1 MNSRQL
7 EEEFKKEEDAINRK
21 VHLGELSAD
30 EGDFL
35 VKQEREKAKQRLA
48 RLKRPS
54 RTIFFVIALI
64 STCCFLYSFFQ
75 LYIELDRLA
84 ISHLELYI
92 LVISVFSFLIL
103 GHLELKRL
111 ERMFSRF
118 FSKAYLKQILYAP
131 EIDFEWDQRDLVQ
144 VRINVKNQINL
155 YAGLLDEEVC
165 ELSSNLLSTVTSVFD
180 DGEGLIEEIGLGFY
194 VINYRGT
201 HNVEVAINKLE
212 QLYSKLRAHDGD
224 WFSKSVRMGASVVS
238 GKLWCG
244 TLGTGFQ
251 VYRTMGHKV
260 KTGEALAEAT
270 GWEEIYLDEFSLNT
284 IDKVAITNHKEPVF
298 LRASSELIRVY
309 QFITWR
315 GGKSGL

>member
-7 EEEFKKEEDAINRK
+7 EEEFKREEEAINKK

-35 VKQEREKAKQRLA
+35 VKQAKEKSKRRLA

-54 RTIFFVIALI
+54 RTIFFVIALA
-64 STCCFLYSFFQ
+64 STFCFLYSFFQ
-75 LYIELDRLA
+75 LYVELDRLSV
-84 ISHLELYI
+84 SHIELYF
-92 LVISVFSFLIL
+92 LVLSVFVFLIL
-103 GHLELKRL
+103 GHLELRRL

-118 FSKAYLKQILYAP
+118 FSKAYLDQILYAP
-131 EIDFEWDQRDLVQ
+131 EIDFEWDQRDMVQ

-165 ELSSNLLSTVTSVFD
+165 ELSSNLLTCITTVFD
-180 DGEGLIEEIGLGFY
+180 DGDGLIEDVGLGYY
-194 VINYRGT
+194 VVNYRGT
-201 HNVEVAINKLE
+201 HNVQLALHKLE
-212 QLYSKLRAHDGD
+212 ELNKKLRMHDGD
-224 WFSKSVRMGASVVS
+224 WYSKSVRVGASVVS

-244 TLGTGFQ
+244 TLGSGFQ

-270 GWEEIYLDEFSLNT
+270 GWEEVYLDEYSLNT
-284 IDKVAITNHKEPVF
+284 IDKIAITSAKEPVF
-298 LRASSELIRVY
+298 LRATNELIRVY
-309 QFITWR
+309 QFVTWR
-315 GGKSGL
+315 GGKSGI

>member
-7 EEEFKKEEDAINRK
+7 EEEFKKEEDAINKK

-35 VKQEREKAKQRLA
+35 VKQAKEKSKRRLA

-64 STCCFLYSFFQ
+64 ATLCFLYSFFK
-75 LYIELDRLA
+75 LYTELDRLS
-84 ISHLELYI
+84 ISHIELYV
-92 LVISVFSFLIL
+92 LVSSVFVFLIL
-103 GHLELKRL
+103 GHLELNRL

-131 EIDFEWDQRDLVQ
+131 EIDFEWDQRELVQ
-144 VRINVKNQINL
+144 VRLNVKNQINL

-165 ELSSNLLSTVTSVFD
+165 ELNSNLLSAVTTVFD
-180 DGEGLIEEIGLGFY
+180 DGSGLIEEVALGYY
-194 VINYRGT
+194 VINYRGS
-201 HNVEVAINKLE
+201 HNVELVITKIEKLFS
-212 QLYSKLRAHDGD
+212 LLRMHDGD

-238 GKLWCG
+238 GRLWCG

-260 KTGEALAEAT
+260 KTSEALAEAT
-270 GWEEIYLDEFSLNT
+270 GWEEIYLDEYSLNT
-284 IDKVAITNHKEPVF
+284 IDKIAITSDKEPVF
-298 LRASSELIRVY
+298 LRSTSELISVH

-315 GGKSGL
+315 GGKSGI